1 MYERDTIMIIAVHHM
16 INNPDRW
23 EQATIRIK
31 ALSDQNQ
38 LPKGLK
44 GLMFLPGMDGHLAD
58 CLWEA
63 NSLEGLKDY
72 LDREIGSGAKNE
84 YFQVDEASAFGLP
97 AHGELHH
104 AA

>member
-1 MYERDTIMIIAVHHM
+1 MIISVHHL

-23 EQATIRIK
+23 EQSTKRIM
-31 ALSDQNQ
+31 ALAEHGE

-44 GLMFLPGMDGHLAD
+44 GLLFLPGMDGHKAD
-58 CLWEA
+58 CVWEA
-63 NSLEGLKDY
+63 NSVESLKDF

-84 YFQVDEASAFGLP
+84 YFQVDDAAAFGLP
-97 AHGELHH
+97 AHTELHH